1 VTVTVADQLSG
12 YADILCYFAKESIAD
27 ECRIILQEHN
37 NFSSCNFTVPKKEE
51 DKATITVTLPSGT
64 YTLLAYD
71 YKAGAVDNPAVIT
84 TLFVQSSPEVSGIFN
99 IPILYVIVIIDIFT
113 ECASVPSDKNV
124 YSASET
130 NVICKFIQLV
140 ASP

>member
-1 VTVTVADQLSG
+1 VTVTVTDQLSG
-12 YADILCYFAKESIAD
+12 YADITCYFAKESIAD
-27 ECRIILQEHN
+27 ECRIILQEYN
-37 NFSSCNFTVPKKEE
+37 NSLSCNFSVPRKKE

-71 YKAGAVDNPAVIT
+71 YKVGAVDNPAFIT
-84 TLFVQSSPEVSGIFN
+84 TLSVQSSPEVSGIFN
-99 IPILYVIVIIDIFT
+99 APILYAIVIIDILT
-113 ECASVPSDKNV
+113 ECAPVPSDKNV

-140 ASP
+140 SSP